1 MRIDT
6 EGTWALTGL
15 VRQGGG
21 AGEPG
26 GHPPSSPLGALVYEG
41 DTCTCRLYG
50 RGLSPAMK
58 NDCFRRVVLCCF
70 VFLSISWMI
79 KVMYMYSTE
88 MMYMYMYRVQL
99 GVESKS

>member
-1 MRIDT
+1 
-6 EGTWALTGL
+6 
-15 VRQGGG
+15 
-21 AGEPG
+21 
-26 GHPPSSPLGALVYEG
+26 
-41 DTCTCRLYG
+41 
-50 RGLSPAMK
+50 MK